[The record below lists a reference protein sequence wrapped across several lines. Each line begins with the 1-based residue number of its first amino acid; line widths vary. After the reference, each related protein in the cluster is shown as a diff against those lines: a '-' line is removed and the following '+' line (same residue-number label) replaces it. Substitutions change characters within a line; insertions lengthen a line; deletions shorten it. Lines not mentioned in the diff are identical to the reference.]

1 MKKIKFL
8 RRVVALLAIA
18 VVSMSVFT
26 GQDLDV
32 TLSNL
37 RRELYHD
44 YRQIDKTRQQ
54 LNSKYEDQH
63 QKMVTIMKK
72 CNDMS
77 LMLYSQKQDYTFD
90 ISYALERVTQE
101 FNDFDKNRTPY
112 ERIVA
117 NLDIEIARY
126 ARLIES
132 LRRLPPEIVDLEVV
146 PDSLAYRNDT
156 LDAYLSQTE
165 SLLKQEL
172 QGQVDSFLTQNAVE
186 DTVVPE
192 TASAFVLSKSGQID
206 RDSCIFYASELLKM
220 YAETRELVMADSTY
234 YREVRLRMEESY
246 QYARDYYG
254 ILENKVFVEGQ
265 IPWWTILSNP
275 RKYWKEAW
283 ESMGE
288 KYSLNLIKVLRN
300 KQFDYE
306 SEEITSD
313 DQMANSLK
321 FYWLLIYLL
330 AFFIIW
336 GLAALLLLPVYR
348 FVKPIGK
355 RVSKEQKRYIALLLG
370 AIIFIIL
377 SYESSDDALVRKGIS
392 VTHTFMWLLVAI
404 NTALLIRLEPSKLK
418 SSVRLY
424 MPTIFLALFVIAFRL
439 LFVPNAFMNFFFP
452 LLLFV
457 MMLWQLVANLRHS
470 VKADRTDMVIG
481 WVSFG
486 ITAAATLIGWCG
498 FVFLS
503 LIILVWWYFQL
514 AIILAIVSVWNLILL
529 YKKVRLNKRISAYKE
544 KLSYVTESVKEQM
557 LFGAT
562 WFYDLIRDVLIP
574 VIVLCSIPTCVYWA
588 LDIFEFK
595 DLYLTIFEKP
605 FFSQGGFRISIYNI
619 LLLAAMFYIFRYANK
634 GLHTLWQT
642 LAYRHYLR
650 KHNKKAV
657 RNNEINLSLGNS
669 LISVFVWFVYA
680 DLVIITLN
688 IPTGSLGL
696 VAGGLSAGIGL
707 ALKDIINNFIYGIQL
722 MGGRLRVGDWIE
734 CDGVRGKVTSISYQ
748 STQIETIPQGTEVS
762 FLNADL
768 FGKNFHNLTK
778 SNSYEYTKIIVG
790 IAYGTNFQHVREII
804 LQAMEVLKTKDNY
817 GRDVVEP
824 QYGIRVRF
832 EEFGDSAVEVAVK
845 QHILV
850 PERLGYIDRAKEVIY
865 KALNENGITIPFP
878 QCDVHMIKDE

>member
-8 RRVVALLAIA
+8 RRLVALLAIA

-44 YRQIDKTRQQ
+44 YRQINKTRQQ

-101 FNDFDKNRTPY
+101 FHDFDKNRTPY

-117 NLDIEIARY
+117 NLDVEIARY

-172 QGQVDSFLTQNAVE
+172 QGQVDSFLAQNAVK
-186 DTVVPE
+186 DTVIPE

-265 IPWWTILSNP
+265 TPWWTILAHP
-275 RKYWKEAW
+275 AKYWKEAW
-283 ESMGE
+283 DAMGE
-288 KYSLNLIKVLRN
+288 KYTLSFIKVFRD
-300 KQFDYE
+300 KEFDYE
-306 SEEITSD
+306 SDEITND

-330 AFFIIW
+330 AFFILW

-370 AIIFIIL
+370 CIVFIIL
-377 SYESSDDALVRKGIS
+377 SYESTDDALVRKGVI
-392 VTHTFMWLLVAI
+392 VIHTFMWLLVAI

-452 LLLFV
+452 LLLLV
-457 MMLWQLVANLRHS
+457 MMLWQFVANLRHS

-486 ITAAATLIGWCG
+486 VTAAATLIGWCG

-529 YKKVRLNKRISAYKE
+529 YKKVRLDKR
-544 KLSYVTESVKEQM
+544 V
-557 LFGAT
+557 
-562 WFYDLIRDVLIP
+562 
-574 VIVLCSIPTCVYWA
+574 
-588 LDIFEFK
+588 
-595 DLYLTIFEKP
+595 
-605 FFSQGGFRISIYNI
+605 
-619 LLLAAMFYIFRYANK
+619 
-634 GLHTLWQT
+634 
-642 LAYRHYLR
+642 
-650 KHNKKAV
+650 
-657 RNNEINLSLGNS
+657 
-669 LISVFVWFVYA
+669 
-680 DLVIITLN
+680 
-688 IPTGSLGL
+688 
-696 VAGGLSAGIGL
+696 
-707 ALKDIINNFIYGIQL
+707 
-722 MGGRLRVGDWIE
+722 
-734 CDGVRGKVTSISYQ
+734 
-748 STQIETIPQGTEVS
+748 
-762 FLNADL
+762 
-768 FGKNFHNLTK
+768 
-778 SNSYEYTKIIVG
+778 
-790 IAYGTNFQHVREII
+790 
-804 LQAMEVLKTKDNY
+804 
-817 GRDVVEP
+817 
-824 QYGIRVRF
+824 
-832 EEFGDSAVEVAVK
+832 
-845 QHILV
+845 
-850 PERLGYIDRAKEVIY
+850 
-865 KALNENGITIPFP
+865 
-878 QCDVHMIKDE
+878 